1 MDFEFRSQIEDES
14 VDGLH
19 SNTLLFILGLLAL
32 FILPSLGFIILTV
45 LMPNT
50 DIELLNYL
58 GYFLGYGAYIAI
70 LFKYLGKNRVKKIIK
85 GFNFKNF
92 ITAGIF
98 AVILYLASIVTS
110 NIVTLIFGEVG
121 SNANQDSLNES
132 MFKYPLIVAVFSVVF
147 APIVEELVFRF
158 TLFKSV
164 AKKNKILAYIL
175 SIFTFAGIHFISSL
189 SVLLINLNEPTV
201 LNEVAYQVF
210 YDDLKTLPIYIVAAI
225 VLTISYD
232 INKNIAT
239 NIMVH
244 AFYNLSQVIIMLLF
258 MFIVNNNPES
268 LSYISNILWFI

>member
-1 MDFEFRSQIEDES
+1 M
-14 VDGLH
+14 VDPIGK
-19 SNTLLFILGLLAL
+19 LFIVYSI
-32 FILPSLGFIILTV
+32 FI
-45 LMPNT
+45 
-50 DIELLNYL
+50 
-58 GYFLGYGAYIAI
+58 FLSSVAY
-70 LFKYLGKNRVKKIIK
+70 
-85 GFNFKNF
+85 
-92 ITAGIF
+92 
-98 AVILYLASIVTS
+98 
-110 NIVTLIFGEVG
+110 TLIFLKA
-121 SNANQDSLNES
+121 SYKAS
-132 MFKYPLIVAVFSVVF
+132 
-147 APIVEELVFRF
+147 
-158 TLFKSV
+158 LFKSV

-210 YDDLKTLPIYIVAAI
+210 YDDLKTLTIYIVAAI

-232 INKNIAT
+232 VNKNIAT

>member
-1 MDFEFRSQIEDES
+1 M
-14 VDGLH
+14 
-19 SNTLLFILGLLAL
+19 
-32 FILPSLGFIILTV
+32 
-45 LMPNT
+45 
-50 DIELLNYL
+50 
-58 GYFLGYGAYIAI
+58 
-70 LFKYLGKNRVKKIIK
+70 
-85 GFNFKNF
+85 
-92 ITAGIF
+92 
-98 AVILYLASIVTS
+98 ASIVTS

-132 MFKYPLIVAVFSVVF
+132 MFKNPLIVAVFSVVF

-210 YDDLKTLPIYIVAAI
+210 YNDLKTLPIYIVAAI